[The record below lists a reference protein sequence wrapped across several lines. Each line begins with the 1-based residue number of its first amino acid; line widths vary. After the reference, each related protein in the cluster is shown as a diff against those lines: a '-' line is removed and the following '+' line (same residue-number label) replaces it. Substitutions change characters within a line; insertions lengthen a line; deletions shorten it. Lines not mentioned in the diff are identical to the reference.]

1 VLIYQTAT
9 NDDAIH
15 LATPDAG
22 LDGTWQPQGACIA
35 ARNAERGAMTAGMVS
50 LGYAVFLATAILSFV
65 GAFIMIMT
73 ARIVTRLFTMHR

>member
-1 VLIYQTAT
+1 
-9 NDDAIH
+9 
-15 LATPDAG
+15 
-22 LDGTWQPQGACIA
+22 
-35 ARNAERGAMTAGMVS
+35 MTAGMVVS